1 MKSTSSAQSIHFGWA
16 TNKLCFS
23 SFLSRKATTMQ
34 IYWLEMKWQ
43 FIIKSVQK
51 LLQIHYLRLEL
62 MVNRR
67 QPMPNRKQSY
77 CKLGTEHRTLKQQCA
92 PVFIITDVPKPIS
105 DQMTFKPHFKPIFQ
119 AMNSDVICKASHFF
133 FVVFVLSTNLAFKS
147 SQMRLTTTKFTD
159 WQNRPALEA
168 KAKRSNTANGV
179 CCNRCILFLLYS
191 PINMFFFFLSLLLLS
206 FLVFLFFLFFLQMCK
221 SDARHRLLYFITYNM
236 L

>member
-51 LLQIHYLRLEL
+51 PLQIHYLRLEL

-67 QPMPNRKQSY
+67 QPMPNRKQSH

-119 AMNSDVICKASHFF
+119 AMNSDVICKASHFLLLF
-133 FVVFVLSTNLAFKS
+133 LFCQPIWHSNRVKCDWQPQNLPTDKIDLLWKQKRNVRTPRMVFVAIDAFY
-147 SQMRLTTTKFTD
+147 F
-159 WQNRPALEA
+159 
-168 KAKRSNTANGV
+168 
-179 CCNRCILFLLYS
+179 YS
-191 PINMFFFFLSLLLLS
+191 I
-206 FLVFLFFLFFLQMCK
+206 
-221 SDARHRLLYFITYNM
+221 RR
-236 L
+236 